1 MPINNIFPIP
11 VGTYQINPPNE
22 KQLKFILNQ
31 KQRSNEG
38 NTTSV
43 DSFLL
48 EKKILFSIRDEIQKC
63 LNDFV
68 KTVYAPSLDV
78 NLKITQSWT
87 NYTKPK
93 QWHHRHH
100 HPNSFV
106 SGVYYPKADKEK
118 DRIYFFQP
126 NRSQLVLE
134 TENWNLWNSV
144 SWWFPV
150 ETGTLVLFPS
160 TLEHMVKETGSDLR
174 VSLALNTFP
183 VGMVGKEDN
192 LTRLEVLNVR

>member
-11 VGTYQINPPNE
+11 VGTYKISQLNE
-22 KQLKFILNQ
+22 EQLEFILKQ
-31 KQRSNEG
+31 KERSNEG

-48 EKKILFSIRDEIQKC
+48 KNKILSFTKEEIQRC
-63 LNDFV
+63 LDDFIES
-68 KTVYAPSLDV
+68 VYAPSFDV
-78 NLKITQSWT
+78 RLRITQSWA
-87 NYTKPK
+87 NYTKQG
-93 QWHHRHH
+93 QWHHKHH

-126 NRSQLVLE
+126 NRSQITLDTKE
-134 TENWNLWNSV
+134 WNLWNSI
-144 SWWFPV
+144 SWWLPV
-150 ETGTLVLFPS
+150 ETGDLILFPS
-160 TLEHMVKETGSDLR
+160 TLEHMVESTSSDLR

-183 VGMVGKEDN
+183 VGMLGKEDN
-192 LTRLEVLNVR
+192 LTRLEVLDVQ